1 MSEYAEG
8 FFFGFTVC
16 ALLVLTAAAMA
27 LIRRRAII
35 ERDTSEALRRLLQ
48 RK

>member
-1 MSEYAEG
+1 MSEYTEG